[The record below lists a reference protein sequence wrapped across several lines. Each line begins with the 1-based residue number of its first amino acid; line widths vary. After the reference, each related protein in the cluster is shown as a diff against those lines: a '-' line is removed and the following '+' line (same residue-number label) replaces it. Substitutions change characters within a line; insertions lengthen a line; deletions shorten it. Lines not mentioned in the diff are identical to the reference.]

1 MKTIRYDPI
10 LRFFVIIL
18 GVVVISIVLKELQ
31 HIFIPLFIAY
41 LLFFLFEPLNK
52 FIEQYGIPS
61 WMTTIVDIII
71 ISGFL
76 WGVSRI
82 IIVSFSEFGNELPMY
97 ESKLN
102 HIISNF
108 SISLGIKDKFFTE
121 FNISQYLKNLNYGS
135 IAGGF
140 FTSTL
145 SVFSAGFFV
154 LFFFI
159 FVRSGY
165 QNFIEVIKRRYVQ
178 MKMKTDLDSL
188 KKANKNRNL
197 ISDEDTILEF
207 KKRESNE
214 VENTFKDIIE
224 QIQQYISIKALI
236 SLVDGIMFA
245 TVLGIFGVD
254 FLVVWAVLAF
264 LLNFIPNIGPS
275 IAVLLASLMALVQFG
290 SFGEAL
296 LVAAIL
302 VAIQN
307 LIGNIIEPK
316 VLGNR
321 LGINPM
327 VILLSLLIWGYIW
340 GIVGMFLAIPIT
352 AVIKII
358 MTRSNSE
365 NLHFLSNLMG
375 N

>member
-1 MKTIRYDPI
+1 
-10 LRFFVIIL
+10 
-18 GVVVISIVLKELQ
+18 
-31 HIFIPLFIAY
+31 
-41 LLFFLFEPLNK
+41 
-52 FIEQYGIPS
+52 
-61 WMTTIVDIII
+61 
-71 ISGFL
+71 
-76 WGVSRI
+76 
-82 IIVSFSEFGNELPMY
+82 
-97 ESKLN
+97 
-102 HIISNF
+102 
-108 SISLGIKDKFFTE
+108 
-121 FNISQYLKNLNYGS
+121 
-135 IAGGF
+135 
-140 FTSTL
+140 
-145 SVFSAGFFV
+145 
-154 LFFFI
+154 
-159 FVRSGY
+159 
-165 QNFIEVIKRRYVQ
+165 
-178 MKMKTDLDSL
+178 MKMKTDLGNL
-188 KKANKNRNL
+188 KKTNKNGNS
-197 ISDEDTILEF
+197 INDEDKILEF

-224 QIQQYISIKALI
+224 QIQRYISIKALI

-264 LLNFIPNIGPS
+264 LFNFIPNIGPS
-275 IAVLLASLMALVQFG
+275 IAVLLASLMTLVQFG

-327 VILLSLLIWGYIW
+327 VILLSLLVWGYIW

-352 AVIKII
+352 AVMKII